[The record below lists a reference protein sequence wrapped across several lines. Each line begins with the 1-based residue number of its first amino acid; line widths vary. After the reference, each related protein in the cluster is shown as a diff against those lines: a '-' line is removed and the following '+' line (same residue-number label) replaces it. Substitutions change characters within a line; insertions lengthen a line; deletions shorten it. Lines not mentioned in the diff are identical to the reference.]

1 MYVKGKPVWYE
12 YTDPI
17 GHSHKLHKQCAD
29 QEGYKV
35 KQVTAN
41 VTNECQDISG
51 KYVK

>member
-17 GHSHKLHKQCAD
+17 GHTHKLHKQCAD

-51 KYVK
+51 NYVK